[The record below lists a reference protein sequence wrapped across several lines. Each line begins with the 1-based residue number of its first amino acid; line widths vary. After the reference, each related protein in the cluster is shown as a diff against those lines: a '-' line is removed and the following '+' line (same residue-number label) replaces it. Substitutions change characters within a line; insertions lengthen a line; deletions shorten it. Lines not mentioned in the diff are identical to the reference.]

1 MLRRSIGRLSGA
13 SETGAGSPF
22 RIAEFRRLL
31 VMSIAVALGFG
42 MVIPVLPLY
51 AKSFG
56 VGLTAV
62 GLIQLVF
69 GLTRFSSQIFGGL
82 VVDRFGERTTTI
94 AGLLVVSGSSF
105 WAGLATSFPELV
117 VARGVGGFGS
127 ALFMNGLNNRI
138 LRIVEP
144 KAMGRATGASR
155 STFLIG
161 TAIGPAAGGLVA
173 HFFGLSAPFIFYGG
187 ALLIAAVIG
196 WFVLGGGPERGP
208 VVKRSPIEAIGAAR
222 PLFSDIRYVT
232 ALLVTLAGWWAISG
246 PVQIVGVV
254 YAREV
259 LGLPEQQIGF
269 AITLLAVGEIVTL
282 TFAGRAADRYGR
294 RAVLVPSLTIMTLAV
309 AFLGGVQETWVFFI
323 TMAGIGAGTAASSA
337 AAGGLLGDSIPKTGS
352 GAAVGVNQMAGD
364 LGFLTS
370 PIAIGGLAD
379 ATSYSS
385 AYLAAAAV
393 PAAVLIAA
401 LRLPKRP
408 GGPARDELSLGE
420 AAPMPRA

>member
-1 MLRRSIGRLSGA
+1 
-13 SETGAGSPF
+13 
-22 RIAEFRRLL
+22 
-31 VMSIAVALGFG
+31 MSIAVALGFG

-56 VGLTAV
+56 VGLAAV

-82 VVDRFGERTTTI
+82 VVDRFGERATTI
-94 AGLLVVSGSSF
+94 AGLLIVSASSF

-117 VARGVGGFGS
+117 IARGVGGFGS
-127 ALFMNGLNNRI
+127 ALFMNGLNSRI
-138 LRIVEP
+138 LRIIAPE
-144 KAMGRATGASR
+144 AMGRATGASR

-173 HFFGLSAPFIFYGG
+173 HYFGLSAPFTFYGG
-187 ALLIAAVIG
+187 ALLIAAFIG

-208 VVKRSPIEAIGAAR
+208 VLRRSPLAAVKAAR

-232 ALLVTLAGWWAISG
+232 ALLATLAGWWAISG

-254 YAREV
+254 YARDV
-259 LGLPEQQIGF
+259 LNLPEQQIGL
-269 AITLLAVGEIVTL
+269 AITLLAVGEIATL

-294 RAVLVPSLTIMTLAV
+294 RAVLVPSLTVMAV
-309 AFLGGVQETWVFFI
+309 AVALLGEVDGAWGFYV
-323 TMAGIGAGTAASSA
+323 TMAAIGAGTAASSA

-364 LGFLTS
+364 LGYLTA
-370 PIAIGGLAD
+370 PIAVGALAD
-379 ATSYSS
+379 ATSYST
-385 AYLAAAAV
+385 AYAAAAVV

-401 LRLPKRP
+401 LRLRKRP
-408 GGPARDELSLGE
+408 HEPAPDELPIDD